1 MRGCALPLAAVST
14 RGRFLL
20 VIVPVVLAV
29 AVGGVLLAVTGGD
42 DSAPAA
48 TGSDTLNP
56 HPVAGN
62 FEPDE
67 TTLDECEDGRCWEQA
82 FGNLAYEEGPKVAL
96 ARFDKAMASDPAVEG
111 NCHRIVHTIG
121 SAALS
126 RYDGNV
132 ARAFS
137 EGSSSCWSGYY
148 HGILER
154 ALIGAR
160 TKGELATAV
169 NGLCDDDGVRANTFI
184 AYQCVHGIGH
194 GLMIRSGLNLPL
206 SLSICEELATEWDQ
220 TSCDGGVF
228 MENFNTSYGVKSP
241 YLKDDDPVYPCNTV
255 AERHKLYC
263 YLQITDRLLAVSNYD
278 WNETSAQCATVETNW
293 RATCFQS
300 YGRSA
305 SGVARLDRD
314 QLIAFCNIPK
324 GQWRSECVYGAI
336 RDIVS
341 NDAGAKRGAGFCMAI
356 DESLRTRCF
365 NGAGTILADI
375 SGSPEKHQ
383 AACEAITKQ
392 YLDACLLRVS

>member
-1 MRGCALPLAAVST
+1 VST
-14 RGRFLL
+14 RLRILL
-20 VIVPVVLAV
+20 VLVPVVLAL
-29 AVGGVLLAVTGGD
+29 AVGGVLLAVTD
-42 DSAPAA
+42 DGSPEGQGAG
-48 TGSDTLNP
+48 TGALNP

-62 FEPDE
+62 FEPDD
-67 TTLDECEDGRCWEQA
+67 TDLAECNDFSCWEQA
-82 FGNLAYEEGPKVAL
+82 FGNLAYEDGPKAAL
-96 ARFDKAMASDPAVEG
+96 AVFDKRIASDRAVES

-121 SAALS
+121 SAALA

-160 TKGELATAV
+160 TKAELSTAV
-169 NGLCDDDGVRANTFI
+169 SGLCDDPGVRRTTFI
-184 AYQCVHGIGH
+184 YYQCVHGIGH

-206 SLSICEELATEWDQ
+206 SLSICEELETTWDQ

-241 YLKDDDPVYPCNTV
+241 YLRDDDPIYPCNMV
-255 AERHKLYC
+255 KERHKLYC
-263 YLQITDRLLAVSNYD
+263 YLQITDRLLATSNYN
-278 WNETSAQCATVETNW
+278 WQTTSRACARVEKDW

-305 SGVARLDRD
+305 SGIARLDAD
-314 QLIAFCNIPK
+314 KLIELCNVPT
-324 GQWRSECVYGAI
+324 GQWRSECIYGGV

-341 NDAGAKRGAGFCMAI
+341 NDAGAARAARFCMKL
-356 DESLRTRCF
+356 DVSLRPRCF

-375 SGSPEKHQ
+375 SGATAKHE
-383 AACEAITKQ
+383 AACKAITTQ
-392 YLDACLLRVS
+392 YLEQCMLRAS